1 MSAHRAKRRKCSGSV
16 YLHVLAS
23 SVLVTVI
30 GLAALAAVRI
40 QTRSALRAQDCA
52 EARNCAVSAVE
63 LGLLFVTQDPNWRD
77 NWTNGF
83 WLSDKHLGDATFTL
97 EGIDPQDGD
106 LTDSEYQPLIL
117 TGTGTKGIARHK
129 TQVTLVAVIKP
140 LEALNSCLHAAG
152 TVTVVSGKSIAVS
165 GAALSTNTTLDN
177 AGTITGDA
185 EAGTVAQTGTITGTL
200 TVPADP
206 KQMPEATVVSDY
218 VGRATVIPY
227 TGTIDKQVLS
237 PGSNPWGTPDP
248 NGMYFLDTHGQ
259 AVLIRNSR
267 IHGTLIVDTGGNTL
281 TLDNAVLLHPYRSD
295 CPVLIVNGNA
305 ELKFRSGT
313 LSLSES
319 AQATNFN
326 PFGAS
331 YEDVWDDD
339 MLDEYPNEIRGLIHV
354 TGALDLQ
361 DTARVVGVIICQGAV
376 TCEGFNSI
384 THDPDLYATPP
395 EGYTCVER
403 MTVSPGSWKQ
413 VVD

>member
-1 MSAHRAKRRKCSGSV
+1 MTAEKKDMIKRGGSV

-23 SVLVTVI
+23 SVLVTII

-40 QTRSALRAQDCA
+40 QTRSELRARDYA

-63 LGLLFVTQDPNWRD
+63 LGLLFVTRDPAWRD
-77 NWTNGF
+77 SWTSGA
-83 WLSDKHLGDATFTL
+83 WLSDKPLGDATFTL

-106 LTDSEYQPLIL
+106 LTDSDYEPLIL

-129 TQVTLVAVIKP
+129 SQVTLVAVIKP
-140 LEALNSCLHAAG
+140 LDALNTCLPAAG
-152 TVTVVSGKSIAVS
+152 AITVLSGKSIAVS
-165 GAALSTNTTLDN
+165 GAALSTNGTLDN

-185 EAGTVAQTGTITGTL
+185 EADTVAQTGTITGTL
-200 TVPADP
+200 TVPAEA
-206 KQMPEATVVSDY
+206 KRMPEATVVSDY
-218 VGRATVIPY
+218 ISKATVIPY

-237 PGSNPWGTPDP
+237 PGSNPWGTADP
-248 NGMYFLDTHGQ
+248 NGIYFLDTGGE
-259 AVLIRNSR
+259 ALLIQNSR

-281 TLDNAVLLHPYRSD
+281 TLDSAVFLHACGSD
-295 CPVLIVNGNA
+295 YPVLIVNGNA
-305 ELKFRSGT
+305 ELKFKSDT

-319 AQATNFN
+319 AHSANFN

-339 MLDEYPNEIRGLIHV
+339 TLDEYPNEIRGLVHIEG
-354 TGALDLQ
+354 TLDLQ
-361 DTARVVGVIICQGAV
+361 DTARVVGVIICEGTV
-376 TCEGFNSI
+376 TCGGFNAI
-384 THDPDLYATPP
+384 IHDPGLYTSPP
-395 EGYTCVER
+395 EGYTFVER

>member
-1 MSAHRAKRRKCSGSV
+1 MSPETTTRSKRTGSV

-23 SVLVTVI
+23 SVLVTII

-40 QTRSALRAQDCA
+40 QTRSTLRARDSA

-63 LGLLFVTQDPNWRD
+63 LGLFFVTRDPNWRD
-77 NWTNGF
+77 SWTSGT
-83 WLSDKHLGDATFTL
+83 WLSDKPLGDATFTL

-106 LTDSEYQPLIL
+106 LADCDYEPVIL
-117 TGTGTKGIARHK
+117 TGTGMKGIARHK
-129 TQVTLVAVIKP
+129 SQVTLVAVIKP

-152 TVTVVSGKSIAVS
+152 AVTVVSGKSIAVS

-185 EAGTVAQTGTITGTL
+185 EAGAVAQTGTITGTL
-200 TVPADP
+200 TVPADAR
-206 KQMPEATVVSDY
+206 QMPDATVVSDY

-227 TGTIDKQVLS
+227 TATIDKQVLS
-237 PGSNPWGTPDP
+237 PGSNPWGPADP
-248 NGMYFLDTHGQ
+248 NGMYFLDTGGQ
-259 AVLIRNSR
+259 ALLIENTR
-267 IHGTLIVDTGGNTL
+267 IHGTLIVDTGGNML
-281 TLDNAVLLHPYRSD
+281 TLDNAVFLHPYGSD
-295 CPVLIVNGNA
+295 RPVLIVNGNA
-305 ELKFRSGT
+305 ELRFKSDT
-313 LSLSES
+313 LLLSES
-319 AQATNFN
+319 EQTTNFN

-339 MLDEYPNEIRGLIHV
+339 TLDEYPNEIRGLIHV
-354 TGALDLQ
+354 TGSLNLQ
-361 DTARVVGVIICQGAV
+361 DTARVAGVIICQGAV

-384 THDPDLYATPP
+384 IHDPGLYTSPP
-395 EGYTCVER
+395 EGYTYVER